1 MTGGPRPSL
10 VATIIAVSPTA
21 DSRPEVERGRESFA
35 AHQWQQAFDV
45 LAAAD
50 RTQPLAGDG
59 LEMLGRA
66 AYMLGRDDEYVAALE
81 RAHAAHLEAGDLAR
95 AARCTFWIGHSYL
108 FRGQGSRAGGWF
120 ARGRRHLDQQGTECV
135 EQGYL
140 LIPVWLEQ
148 LGGGDFEAGYRTAS
162 EGADIGDRF
171 GDRDLS
177 WLARDEQARALVG
190 QGRIEEGL
198 RLVDEILVVA
208 TSGELSPVVTGI
220 VYCNTIAFCRD
231 VYELRH
237 AWEWTDVLGRWCE
250 AQPEMVA
257 HNGLCLVHRAESML
271 LRGEPD
277 AALAEAR
284 RAADRYSR
292 GILNQIACGKA
303 HYCQGEAHRHR
314 GEFASAEAAY
324 REAGNLGCDP
334 QPGLALLRLAQGN
347 GAAAAAAIRR
357 AVGEATDPLQR
368 AGLLPAYV
376 QIMIAAG
383 NMEMARAG
391 CAELDAISQARGSDV
406 ITALAGYSRGA
417 LALAEEAPSAALTGL
432 RAALAVWHQLGAT
445 YEAARVRVLI
455 GLACRAMGDEDTA
468 TLELTAART
477 AFAAMGAKPDAME
490 AAALVGRGAVGNAHG
505 LSARELEVLRL
516 VAGGASN
523 REIAGALVISEHTV
537 ARHVQN
543 IFAKLGVSSRT
554 AAAAFAYAND
564 LA

>member
-1 MTGGPRPSL
+1 M
-10 VATIIAVSPTA
+10 IAVSPTA
-21 DSRPEVERGRESFA
+21 DPLPDVERGRESFA
-35 AHQWQQAFDV
+35 ASEWQQAFDL

-50 RTQPLAGDG
+50 RIQPLAADG
-59 LEMLGRA
+59 LEMLGFA
-66 AYMLGRDDEYVAALE
+66 AYMLGRDDEYVDALE
-81 RAHAAHLEAGDLAR
+81 RAHAAHVEAGNLAR
-95 AARCTFWIGHSYL
+95 AAWCTFWIGHSYL

-120 ARGRRHLDQQGTECV
+120 ARGRRHLDQAGTDCV

-148 LGGGDFEAGYRTAS
+148 LGGGDFEAGYRTAC
-162 EGADIGDRF
+162 EAADIGDRF
-171 GDRDLS
+171 GDADLS
-177 WLARDEQARALVG
+177 WLARDDQARALVG
-190 QGRIEEGL
+190 QGRIEEAL

-231 VYELRH
+231 AYELRH

-271 LRGEPD
+271 LRGEPH

-284 RAADRYSR
+284 RAAERYSR
-292 GILNQIACGKA
+292 GILNQFACGKA

-314 GEFASAEAAY
+314 GDFAAAEAAY

-347 GAAAAAAIRR
+347 GDVAAAAIRR
-357 AVGEATDPLQR
+357 AVGEATDPLRR
-368 AGLLPAYV
+368 AGLLPAYI
-376 QIMIAAG
+376 QIMIAVG

-391 CAELDAISQARGSDV
+391 CVELDAISQERGSDV
-406 ITALAGYSRGA
+406 ITAMAGYSRGA

-432 RAALAVWHQLGAT
+432 RAALAVWHQLGAA
-445 YEAARVRVLI
+445 YEAARARVLV

-477 AFAAMGAKPDAME
+477 VFAAMGAKPDAME

-505 LSARELEVLRL
+505 LSARELEVLRF
-516 VAGGASN
+516 VAAGVSN